1 MTKRILFV
9 DDEPK
14 VLQGLQRSLRSMRS
28 EWQMVFASSGPEA
41 LDTMGRAPFDVVI
54 TDMRMP
60 GMDGAQLLE
69 QVKKRFPQ
77 TVRIVL
83 SGQSDRETILRSIG
97 PTHQYL
103 AKPCDID
110 DLKQK
115 LAHAFALREFLADP
129 RLKEVVCRLD
139 TIPSLPKLYVA
150 ISNALQS
157 PDASITQVGDII
169 AQDMGMS
176 MKVLQLV
183 NSAFFGL
190 PGQVSN
196 PRQAAALIGI
206 DNLKAL
212 VLSVHVFSQ
221 FENSCNGGLSFLWK
235 HCLATAVS
243 AKAIARLEGASRRTV
258 DESFTAGLLHD
269 VGKLILASVY
279 PSDCVQAWK
288 RAATEKKASVAYE
301 LAALGCTHP
310 AVGAY
315 LLGLWGLPDPIVEA
329 VAWHHE
335 PSEALP
341 REFSA
346 LIAVHAADWYDHQ
359 KHSYAGEG
367 DKPQLDRGLL
377 AQLNLSERSA
387 VWEQA
392 CQNLDIQG
400 EDDEPKNTPRGR

>member
-14 VLQGLQRSLRSMRS
+14 VLQGLQRSLHSMRS
-28 EWQMVFASSGPEA
+28 EWEMVFASSGAEA
-41 LDTMGRAPFDVVI
+41 LETMARSHFDVVI

-60 GMDGAQLLE
+60 GMDGAQLLN

-103 AKPCDID
+103 AKPCDVD

-115 LAHAFALREFLADP
+115 LAHAFALRELLAEP
-129 RLKEVVCRLD
+129 RLKEVICRLD
-139 TIPSLPKLYVA
+139 TIPSLPTLYVA
-150 ISNALQS
+150 MTNALQS
-157 PDASITQVGDII
+157 PDASITEVGNII
-169 AQDMGMS
+169 AQDMGMC

-190 PGQVSN
+190 PGHISD

-206 DNLKAL
+206 DNIKAL

-221 FENSCNGGLSFLWK
+221 FENACTQDLSFLWK
-235 HCLATAVS
+235 HCLTTALS
-243 AKAIARLEGASRRTV
+243 AKAIARLQGASRRTV
-258 DESFTAGLLHD
+258 DDSFTAGLLHD
-269 VGKLILASVY
+269 VGKLILCSAYKEESTRIWKTAAGAKE
-279 PSDCVQAWK
+279 PSLTLE
-288 RAATEKKASVAYE
+288 RAV
-301 LAALGCTHP
+301 LGCTHP

-329 VAWHHE
+329 VAWHHQ
-335 PSEALP
+335 PSAAAP
-341 REFSA
+341 KDFSP
-346 LIAVHAADWYDHQ
+346 LIAVHAANYYDRRR
-359 KHSYAGEG
+359 HSYPASG
-367 DKPQLDRGLL
+367 DQPVLDEKLL
-377 AQLNLSERSA
+377 AALGLADRQPA
-387 VWEQA
+387 WELTFQD
-392 CQNLDIQG
+392 LDAPG
-400 EDDEPKNTPRGR
+400 ESHE

>member
-1 MTKRILFV
+1 MNKRILFV
-9 DDEPK
+9 DDEPM
-14 VLQGLQRSLRSMRS
+14 VLQGLQRSLHGMRS
-28 EWQMVFASSGPEA
+28 EWEMAFASSGPEA
-41 LDTMGRAPFDVVI
+41 LETMAGSHFDVVI

-60 GMDGAQLLE
+60 GMDGAQLLD

-115 LAHAFALREFLADP
+115 LAHAFALRELLADP
-129 RLKEVVCRLD
+129 LLKELICRLD
-139 TIPSLPKLYVA
+139 TIPSLPALYVA
-150 ISNALQS
+150 ITDALQS
-157 PDASITQVGDII
+157 PDASITEVGDII
-169 AQDMGMS
+169 ARDMGMC

-190 PGQVSN
+190 PGQISN

-206 DNLKAL
+206 DNIKAL

-221 FENSCNGGLSFLWK
+221 FENSCSQDLSFLWK
-235 HCLATAVS
+235 HCLATAIS
-243 AKAIARLEGASRRTV
+243 AKAIARLQGASRRTV

-269 VGKLILASVY
+269 VGKLILSSVY
-279 PSDCVQAWK
+279 KGEWTRICE
-288 RAATEKKASVAYE
+288 RAAEEEAPS
-301 LAALGCTHP
+301 LAFERAVLGCTHA

-329 VAWHHE
+329 VAWHHQ
-335 PSEALP
+335 PSEAAP
-341 REFSA
+341 KNFSA
-346 LIAVHAADWYDHQ
+346 LIAVHAANYYDHRR
-359 KHSYAGEG
+359 HFYPGAG
-367 DKPQLDRGLL
+367 DKPTLDEALL
-377 AQLNLSERSA
+377 ADIGLADRPA
-387 VWEQA
+387 IWELTVQS
-392 CQNLDIQG
+392 LDTHG
-400 EDDEPKNTPRGR
+400 ESHE